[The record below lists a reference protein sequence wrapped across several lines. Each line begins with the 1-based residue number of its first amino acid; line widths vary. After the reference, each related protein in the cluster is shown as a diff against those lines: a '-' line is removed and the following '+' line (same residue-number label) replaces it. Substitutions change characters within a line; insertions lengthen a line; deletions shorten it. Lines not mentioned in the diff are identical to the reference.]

1 MRLNPTPERLTLADD
16 EIRAAVTDAAVA
28 PLVCAIAQLTGDLS
42 VLRPEL
48 QPDMTKIFEPNAGYS
63 DERLALAR
71 DVATDALI
79 RYRDAGST
87 PAATPTGDALRRLL
101 DFIGGGTVDDDYV
114 PLLREELALDGH
126 DLRAP
131 DWRAADVAPDRAFR
145 VAIVG
150 AGMSGIVLAHR
161 LAQAGIAFTIF
172 EKNEEVG
179 GTWWE
184 NTYPGCRVDIQNH
197 FYSYS
202 FAQTNEWPG
211 FFSTQPVLLDYF
223 RSVVDQLGLREHI
236 VFSTEV
242 LGAELDEASQQW
254 QVRLRTATGNGDGE
268 GGERTETFDAIVSAV
283 GQLNRPKLPDLP
295 GIDRFA
301 GEWFHSARWDHV
313 VDLAG
318 KRVGIIGTGASA
330 AQFIPVVAEQAAH
343 TTIFQRTP
351 PWLLPVENYMDDLPA
366 SLRTLVRYLPEYGR
380 WDRLWVFWRTHEALL
395 KMAEVDP
402 QWDGGERSVSA
413 ANDMLRELFSMYYRL
428 MFADRPDLLEKALP
442 QYPPIAKRV
451 VLDNGAY
458 PLALKRDD
466 VELDTE
472 KILEITEHGV
482 RTVDGVEHVFDVL
495 IYGTGFEA
503 SKFLTPMQLRGVG
516 GVDLH
521 EEWGGDARAYLGIM
535 VPDFPNV
542 FLMYGP
548 NTNIVINGS
557 IIYFSEAEAH
567 FIVEAI
573 RLLLQCGDRSLDPR
587 HDVHDAY
594 NERIDAGNRSMAWGV
609 SRVNSWY
616 KNDFGRVAQ
625 NWPFSLL
632 EYWQQTRRPD
642 PADFLLR

>member
-1 MRLNPTPERLTLADD
+1 MRLNPAPTRLDLSDD
-16 EIRAAVTDAAVA
+16 EIRAAVADATVA
-28 PLVCAIAQLTGDLS
+28 PLLCAVAQLTGERS
-42 VLRPEL
+42 VLRADL
-48 QPDMTKIFEPNAGYS
+48 APDMTKLFEPNAGYS
-63 DERLALAR
+63 DEQLAAAR
-71 DVATDALI
+71 DLATAALI
-79 RYRDAGST
+79 RYRDAGSK
-87 PAATPTGDALRRLL
+87 PAPTPTGDALRALL

-114 PLLREELALDGH
+114 PLLCEELALDGH

-131 DWRAADVAPDRAFR
+131 AWRAADVAPDRAFR

-161 LAQAGIAFTIF
+161 LSQTGVEYAIF

-211 FFSTQPVLLDYF
+211 FFSTQPVLLEYF
-223 RSVVDQLGLREHI
+223 RSVVDQLDLRDHI
-236 VFSTEV
+236 VLSTEV
-242 LGAELDEASQQW
+242 LGAQLDEATQQW
-254 QVRLRTATGNGDGE
+254 QVRLRGPDGA
-268 GGERTETFDAIVSAV
+268 ERTESFDALVSAV

-295 GIDRFA
+295 GIDRFE
-301 GEWFHSARWDHV
+301 GEWFHSARWDHG
-313 VDLAG
+313 VDLTA
-318 KRVGIIGTGASA
+318 KRVGIVGTGASA

-343 TTIFQRTP
+343 TAVFQRTP
-351 PWLLPVENYMDDLPA
+351 PWLLPVENYMDDLPD
-366 SLRTLVRYLPEYGR
+366 SLRTLVRYVPEYGR

-402 QWDGGERSVSA
+402 QWEGGERSVSA
-413 ANDMLRELFSMYYRL
+413 ANDMLRELFSMYYQL
-428 MFADRPDLLEKALP
+428 MFADRPDLLEKVLP

-458 PLALKRDD
+458 PLALKRDEVD
-466 VELDTE
+466 VVVE

-482 RTVDGVEHVFDVL
+482 RTVDGEEHPFDVL

-503 SKFLTPMQLRGVG
+503 SKFLTPMRLHGVG

-521 EEWGGDARAYLGIM
+521 ERWGGDARAYLGIM
-535 VPDFPNV
+535 VPDFPNL

-567 FIVEAI
+567 FIVQAI
-573 RLLLQCGDRSLDPR
+573 RLLLERGARSLDPR
-587 HDVHDAY
+587 AGVHEAY
-594 NERIDAGNRSMAWGV
+594 NERIDAGNRAMAWGV
-609 SRVNSWY
+609 SQVNSWY
-616 KNDFGRVAQ
+616 KNEYGRVAQ

-632 EYWQQTRRPD
+632 EYWQQTREPNID
-642 PADFLLR
+642 DYVLR

>member
-1 MRLNPTPERLTLADD
+1 MRLNPVPEPFPPDIADD
-16 EIRAAVTDAAVA
+16 DIRAAVADATAA
-28 PLVCAIAQLTGDLS
+28 PLLCAVAQLTGDLS
-42 VLRPEL
+42 VLRAEL
-48 QPDMTKIFEPNAGYS
+48 QPDMTKIFEPDAGYTV
-63 DERLALAR
+63 EQLALAR
-71 DVATDALI
+71 AAAAAALA
-79 RYRDAGST
+79 RYRDAGSH
-87 PAATPTGDALRRLL
+87 PAPAPTGAALRRLL

-114 PLLREELALDGH
+114 PLLREELALDGQ

-131 DWRAADVAPDRAFR
+131 DWHAAGIAPDRALR

-223 RSVVDQLGLREHI
+223 RSVVDQLDLRRHI
-236 VFSTEV
+236 RFSTEV
-242 LGAELDEASQQW
+242 LGAVLDEGSQQW
-254 QVRLRTATGNGDGE
+254 QVGVRSSDGT
-268 GGERTETFDAIVSAV
+268 ERTETFDAIVSAV
-283 GQLNRPKLPDLP
+283 GQLNRPKLPDLA

-301 GEWFHSARWDHV
+301 GEWFHSARWNHDL
-313 VDLAG
+313 DLAG

-330 AQFIPVVAEQAAH
+330 AQFIPVVAGQAAH
-343 TTIFQRTP
+343 TTVFQRTP

-366 SLRTLVRYLPEYGR
+366 SLRALLRYVPDYGR

-402 QWDGGERSVSA
+402 HWDGGERSVSA
-413 ANDMLRELFSMYYRL
+413 ANDMLRELFSLYYQA
-428 MFADRPDLLEKALP
+428 MFADRPDLLDKVLP

-458 PLALKRDD
+458 PLALKRAD
-466 VELDTE
+466 VELVTE

-482 RTVDGVEHVFDVL
+482 RTVDGVDHAFDVL

-503 SKFLTPMQLRGVG
+503 SKFLTPMRLRGVG

-521 EEWGGDARAYLGIM
+521 ERWGGDARAYLGIM

-567 FIVEAI
+567 FITEAI
-573 RLLLQCGDRSLDPR
+573 RMLLERGARSLDPR
-587 HDVHDAY
+587 PDVHDAY

-609 SRVNSWY
+609 SEVSSWY
-616 KNDFGRVAQ
+616 KNDRGRVAQ

-642 PADFLLR
+642 PDDYFLV